1 MGGTRKVLLNRSLR
15 HHSHGRTTRT
25 DTALARV
32 FASYYHFDTRY
43 LNEYG
48 TN

>member
-1 MGGTRKVLLNRSLR
+1 MTIPNHLEVCV
-15 HHSHGRTTRT
+15 TTRT
-25 DTALARV
+25 DAPLARI